1 MTYDT
6 ERGRH
11 RPGYLTI
18 KEAAVR
24 YEVSRAK
31 LHRLVRAGRV
41 ETEKDPRDE
50 RATLLRLED
59 LEEIFR
65 FPLDEPGTTGAKTTT
80 GAPMDADRY
89 SRGRLTAEGR
99 ARIDAVRARV
109 ARGGRVVEDSVEI
122 IREARTDRSRSLYGG
137 TFGLDDSNQS
147 RPQA

>member
-1 MTYDT
+1 MTYYT
-6 ERGRH
+6 ERARH

-31 LHRLVRAGRV
+31 LHRLVRSGRV

-50 RATLLRLED
+50 RATLLRVED

-65 FPLDEPGTTGAKTTT
+65 FPLDEPGTTGAKTST
-80 GAPMDADRY
+80 GATMYADRNR
-89 SRGRLTAEGR
+89 RGTLTAEGR

-109 ARGGRVVEDSVEI
+109 ERGGGVVGDSVDI
-122 IREARTDRSRSLYGG
+122 IREARTERLTALNEG
-137 TFGLDDSNQS
+137 TFGPGDASLSE
-147 RPQA
+147 P